1 MSCLLDNE
9 SRRALRVQIAT
20 DFIENIKSD
29 KPFEILPYVKS
40 IYEFFK
46 TATEDEALALD
57 AARLVPTLAL
67 QIIHSDSEIKEGLRE
82 KDDEIGATLDKLDR
96 VYKKNIEQLRED
108 VGAADV
114 AAETVIETQK
124 DIDNVVAEREAQ
136 KEQEEK
142 LNEQFVTPYGAWRSF
157 GLEVKNFENPNAP
170 GYMEVDPKMA
180 HLFNVMRAVN
190 DKLQEQIRTNGIND
204 SSEMTYP
211 GVDGGVFLQVTAAP
225 YGELKM
231 TLVDKDGA
239 PIKFADGTTDVSPEG
254 KVITYNVAS
263 DPLRNASGDIITD
276 EKEFKDALKEALKK
290 DSKAAGRLVGAFNNV
305 QQAIKAQTEWTKS
318 VELATKIV
326 KDQFALQKQMRDYL
340 QAGEGRYVTATI
352 NGASKGVVNQNIWK
366 YTDLNDVDF
375 KSSPFRPV
383 VVTTEQTAGSLYN
396 QGTILFKYDG
406 IEKPITAIAKSFVER
421 QDLLSTVVQLF
432 TGDVFKEI
440 GGKRERLE
448 IQERNE
454 LIEQYLFTSDVKFL
468 SNAVGG
474 NARNYIDSKRR
485 MKLKIGEKEYLIRF
499 ESTNEVEAEENKKM
513 QEEAAAALTQLLST
527 PFIKATEQGYGD
539 PDLNS
544 KEKLKDAQTQGA
556 NIVYAAENES
566 FDEAVKAGKITPGS
580 IFVVMRPN
588 KKGGTDVKD
597 AFRVYY
603 PKLNANNKNLNTQ
616 YQDVSFKE
624 TDGKTVVQTKSKP
637 YNQYLLNNFATP
649 AATVNGKIRTVN
661 TFLGFAARPDQI
673 AKFTAVNKDATFTP
687 TTPYGTPTGKEITT
701 ATKTEPLTTST
712 PLDPK
717 ADIERRRQEELRQN
731 LSKTDF
737 AISFFPALSQ
747 SNMSQGGGAYVEIN
761 FGKNNIFR
769 LDTYLTP
776 SALNG
781 QYPSIT
787 DGTAQLHG
795 EMNDGTKIS
804 LPWNQLKD
812 LLNSIRAV
820 NVKGEVSY
828 EFNKDKINAKYDAE
842 LAALEKPE
850 TKTEPL
856 TSKTTSSLSKED
868 LMKSLLNKHKT
879 LDKGARVKAANARST
894 EEQLKAA
901 EEWYSKS
908 PLAKHFPFNIM
919 YAAVNSNS
927 NGPAAQWAVHGITLF
942 HYYSKDGKLDLSKS
956 GDFTDLYHE
965 AWHGFTQTFLT
976 PEQRQSL
983 YNDLAKRDGSFV
995 DFKGNYVQFKNA
1007 DWMQLEEFAAEEFR
1021 AYAMSGGKAK
1031 PEASANTKSI
1041 FRKILDF
1048 LKNMFSGSKTADVI
1062 ADPLMNDS
1070 VYNLYDKL
1078 YTGNLDAYNFNVTN
1092 RDQTIGALDH
1102 ALLSTDP
1109 NSKVKELGFDDANLL
1124 VSTIDSLI
1132 SKHINRIN
1140 SINGDSKY
1148 TTAMMKDADSS
1159 AVAYTLAKI
1168 DLETE
1173 VLDGLKAKME
1183 AEPLAGNKLLIQ
1195 QDIELVEWAIANFGD
1210 IDNITSNRR
1219 SGKGLIA
1226 YHIEKSSFLSEEERD
1241 ALSDKDIDEVASVIA
1256 ATDLHAQSGNEKSQ
1270 AELASPDVKT
1280 LLRSIHK
1287 YDKAGQPVNN
1297 RLGVQEL
1304 NDHHQTTSSLARI
1317 LNDTTSQ
1324 EAMYN
1329 KLREA
1334 AIEDRAIADVRD
1346 KLGSPDTQSTISK
1359 TLWINFWS
1367 TFNMAS
1373 IKLVQMTIKKEGDN
1387 YDVTIGA
1394 ANTYSNKIGNLW
1406 KNAFRTQPF
1415 SPFIRPN
1422 LDESTVDTYGA
1433 NYLDL
1438 PALMA
1443 EFDDNNKLKKGSEF
1457 DFLRAIGI
1465 QLSDKK
1471 AIRKAVTMEGGNV
1484 GSPTHLFRKIKR
1496 LMNERNI
1503 TQLYALDDIFKEYL
1517 AESKLEMIGDE
1528 KANFNDLKELE
1539 TRNADYANNYMVTNA
1554 EGNTQFEQSLHN
1566 TISVMLASINEVD
1579 SYAQLMTLPHMQYL
1593 NVKNNPFAAASI
1605 WLNSIFNMDEFAV
1618 DGIGHKRKTGGI
1630 SGQDVR
1636 INMSNLSGIQLIDEN
1651 GDQGISSAASDEF
1664 SKLIMDFHLNTM
1676 ANKPEL
1682 MRHADKGTSFSV
1694 WLDRINGGSS
1704 DNKTYQDAYTFIKN
1718 DKGNILGYDKIT
1730 RIVTGYI
1737 NAELTRIKRLEELS
1751 KQTDLVY
1758 DANYLKEGQQFLIF
1772 EEILKPE
1779 TKEALMKYNSV
1790 DEATE
1795 ANPELQGEI
1804 EAQIIEYFE
1813 NQTKD
1818 VKNLMAKAGKE
1829 FIDKNLVNL
1838 TSMKAHQQGIAGK
1851 AMSNADVEN
1860 GLVRAFVVNG
1870 WIHNFESMAMIYGDI
1885 AQYNMAKEDFHK
1897 RNAGA
1902 GSTGKLFAYDK
1913 GSIAYVNNKGR
1924 LYARSMG
1931 EGYPEKMMNE
1941 NGEYDTAILKD
1952 NEIPSVNY
1960 DHLFDAIHKDMIRKN
1975 NNVINPDK
1983 KLSAEAVKAKATQ
1996 AAKAYTENVEG
2007 DGQGWITFDFY
2018 RALSIL
2024 EGKWSPQQEQMYKD
2038 IIEGKEVEN
2047 ATEFFPTRKFQYWG
2061 SLKVQEGQL
2070 PLTAFHKFSLVPMIP
2085 SIVGDNNLYKDRL
2098 TNLGLLQEKMMK
2110 QGIDYAT
2117 FKSGSKV
2124 GNITPIS
2131 AEGKAIQDKFYSDD
2145 KEHIFKEE
2153 GTFTKNT
2160 LFLPFLKDQ
2169 LEIAPYFKEKVTF
2182 PTQMRKLIE
2191 NGLMEGGVP
2200 TDFMVGKDLNARQ
2213 KAWDALPEPKKL
2225 ESKRY
2230 ARVKEYEADI
2240 EALTDLRKKELEK
2253 EADIKRDKEGNIIMN
2268 DKLAAFLVGE
2278 LNRQDLGEHEI
2289 AFLKQING
2297 KLSKDLSI
2305 FLSAEKMEKVLNS
2318 VVVRRL
2324 VKQKFKGEGL
2334 IQVSGAGFESA
2345 LRGELT
2351 AEEKAKYGTNGLPF
2365 YQQEV
2370 LERDKDGKPIKW
2382 GKTQAM
2388 KVKIAMQ
2395 GDFVNLLHLNDNE
2408 GNQIRT
2414 IERLNRMLKNE
2425 EWLNTGDHRKMVTII
2440 GPRIPVQGLNSME
2453 FAEVFEFLPSEAGNI
2468 VILPTEI
2475 VAKSGGDYDIDKL
2488 TFMMPNI
2495 SSGVNYDYW
2504 TTPDGV
2510 AKLEN
2515 LRKDYPNLA
2524 EQMAPETVALLIAER
2539 KKENKTLE
2547 ERAVLRLLADNSQ
2560 RNVKYA
2566 TGNSAEGLENKILN
2580 NMREILELEENF
2592 VDLIRPNG
2600 TEIVKENIADE
2611 LTDLV
2616 MDFNP
2621 KTVVYKD
2628 NKGRDAK
2635 RIPGNRVFETRYNLY
2650 KHSSNNIGKQT
2661 LGLGAVDNTYNSLF
2675 NRIGAR
2681 MNHTYNAKGVEKRIK
2696 ILLEH
2701 NTLKDEKDNDVVSLS
2716 HILDANGE
2724 NSIADVI
2731 SQLMNGWVDIAKEAW
2746 IFNIQGNKEVAPVL
2760 LFMVQA
2766 GVPVKQAI
2774 YMAANPM
2781 VRAYVKEQ
2789 KLAKSTFA
2797 GPLGKSPGNWRYY
2810 RNQARKVILG
2820 QPKYGINFS
2829 DTQLKNATEI
2839 EKALQ
2844 SKTLELTGDQGTVL
2858 DFFNPK
2864 DVENNLLDRVKAF
2877 SAEQKKEGFLEA
2889 NFYTDQDRAIF
2900 LHFLEL
2906 EELAKSLTAI
2916 KTKTNVDTSRSNTL
2930 FEAQSR
2936 LEMVE
2941 DLKQD
2946 GKFPDWMVD
2955 KLIGNPEKGI
2965 KGDSPIASFNVQG
2978 FQIKL
2983 WKDFFKLRNDPMV
2996 NDFILEKMKESSYQ
3010 DAVDETWGDSE
3021 KLIAQFRNG
3030 LVPFVFQNYMRN
3042 FDLDTIADY
3051 KGVGVNDNYD
3061 VKGVSSLAHGVYVK
3075 NVDSKRTFYVD
3086 KMQLKKDY
3094 LGLDKKVKKTFSE
3107 AKLNPVAFPT
3117 PGSYYNFIFERE
3129 LLRSMYPADTH
3140 WSVLQ
3145 ERGDVQAKL
3154 KAYKKQ
3160 FEGTSEAEINA
3171 LVYNETLRDMALD
3184 NTFNMWKLFNSK
3196 ESFADQLVQLQIMYP
3211 ELAGKYAIMNTMA
3224 PSIREGSGARTANIM
3239 LTDMMMDAD
3248 KVNLFNQNLRELSN
3262 PAKIKISTNNA
3273 QEIQRVTEFFKKL
3286 SIYAFLQSG
3295 MNTTG
3300 MFSLVRVVPQ
3310 DRFTGQMVPYA
3321 ADFMKDMNPLTLQRY
3336 WNKFLQVSKNKKLR
3350 SRLRDYSI
3358 NNFNPARDKALIK
3371 NTPLSKFKMTVDP
3384 QEARMTKDNAGNP
3397 LYYANPSVNQDGIP
3411 VKGLTISEA
3420 KDLAKA
3426 NPDKAFVMNGTTDSV
3441 IGADKD
3447 EKALLKAKEETG
3459 NVIPFPTRKS
3469 FSYSGF
3475 EIRDVNPT
3483 EAAEIKVEE
3492 AEETKSVTTDAFKY
3506 YGKFYDLKVID
3517 GIAVDVLNVGKTTD
3531 KVKMLDAYN
3540 TNKNVDPQSGK
3551 PFRGATYVADKVT
3564 EKTVVVPA
3572 GSKSTNLPIFETQ
3585 DKVFLMNDGQQA
3597 AYDNIKSFV
3606 LSRLNQRDNNKNG
3619 VVFNSP
3625 MTKEFSG
3632 VIPQSMWNN
3641 MIGLVGRGGVGK
3653 TSVIRKVIEDIQK
3666 EVRGGNR
3673 YGGVTVAYAAPTH
3686 NAVTMLQ
3693 EALGMDSERT
3703 GGVQTLASLVKRN
3716 QTFTSKDK
3724 EPTDKGADENGLFLQ
3739 EKSLYEKGLQFNPAI
3754 SDNDIIVIDES
3765 SMVDSQFIKDLMFRF
3780 ASEKKGRMPIFIY
3793 MGDYRQLPPVDTKAG
3808 EKKDFREGII
3818 SATLFS
3824 DENANKHSELTEVM
3838 RSKDELFH
3846 KVFDSVGNQITE
3858 QRKEVEEGKP
3868 VQTFDFAKYDAL
3880 TNESSENMLVVNEK
3894 QVDAMIDDY
3903 VDTLATTD
3911 NPYEMFWT
3919 HYNNI
3924 SNPRTQE
3931 LFNKIR
3937 TAYFKRIGVPM
3948 PTGTMKAKNGATRYE
3963 IGVGD
3968 YIQSTFNL
3976 PFETKN
3982 DKQLGIEKGI
3992 IKPTARFKV
4001 LDIIQSEVS
4010 LSQLNSDLQRALG
4023 KNIDIAVKKIVLYN
4037 RQGQKRVVVFPVNN
4051 DTISIVGY
4059 NAAKRAQTLS
4069 IKDKEGKSHQV
4080 DIQYGKWKEIMN
4092 EVLQL
4097 NQSVEEMFLPSYI
4110 GSTHTVQGASIKK
4123 IIVGDYNI
4131 RLNAPNIAMR
4141 DMESSLYTALTRAS
4155 EKLIIIKPN
4164 NAQIKDNQDVFQLKT
4179 VDKVPATI
4187 DEAKEVAAEG
4197 APEKVNFD
4205 KKGLF
4210 TVKPQPGV
4218 ADEKA
4223 EAKASIATQYIGFG
4237 EGIVGSNGKRSSTQ
4251 LYREQAGALANT
4263 GNYSRNDVVFVSVP
4277 GKRGSAEIAKREQDK
4292 TIREA
4297 IKALEA
4303 GATILTDNQAYT
4315 NASSYNSGEQR
4326 LLANLKEKGYKYSEI
4341 TVDKQLIGTWVKD
4354 KTQDT
4359 VKEKASISTKEVLP
4373 LINGQTI
4380 DPRVKAQIDATIQSM
4395 LEYKANG
4402 YELAF
4407 PASGFGQYMI
4417 GADDNTG
4424 IIDPKKS
4431 PIARATFVY
4440 LSEQLFKN
4448 FQYVNPNFEKALYDQ
4463 DSINVVQAGAPIT
4476 DEEVQQALDYFEKTC
4491 KG

>member
-1 MSCLLDNE
+1 MSCLLDND

-29 KPFEILPYVKS
+29 EPFEILPYVKS

-46 TATEDEALALD
+46 AATEDEALALD

-67 QIIHSDSEIKEGLRE
+67 QIINNDADIKSGLRK
-82 KDDEIGATLDKLDR
+82 KDRTIGSKLDDLELS
-96 VYKKNIEQLRED
+96 YEENIEQLRED

-114 AAETVIETQK
+114 AAETIVEVQK
-124 DIDNVVAEREAQ
+124 DIDNAVAEREAQ

-142 LNEQFVTPYGAWRSF
+142 LNEQFITPYGAWRSF

-499 ESTNEVEAEENKKM
+499 ESTNETEAEENKKM

-701 ATKTEPLTTST
+701 ATKTEPLTTKTTSS
-712 PLDPK
+712 LSK
-717 ADIERRRQEELRQN
+717 ADIEKRRQEDLEAYNTGKLANSKIKLDNYNTHGKVQN
-731 LSKTDF
+731 VILEIGRYANFEFGGWGYFETLKAEDGHVIDSK
-737 AISFFPALSQ
+737 SE
-747 SNMSQGGGAYVEIN
+747 Y
-761 FGKNNIFR
+761 GKRI
-769 LDTYLTP
+769 
-776 SALNG
+776 
-781 QYPSIT
+781 
-787 DGTAQLHG
+787 
-795 EMNDGTKIS
+795 
-804 LPWNQLKD
+804 
-812 LLNSIRAV
+812 
-820 NVKGEVSY
+820 
-828 EFNKDKINAKYDAE
+828 INAKYDAE
-842 LAALEKPE
+842 LAALEKTE

-868 LMKSLLNKHKT
+868 RMKMLMNKNKGA
-879 LDKGARVKAANARST
+879 LDKGGNVKASNARST
-894 EEQLKAA
+894 EEQVKAA
-901 EEWYSKS
+901 EEWYNNS
-908 PLAKHFPFNIM
+908 PLAKHFPFNIV
-919 YAAVNSNS
+919 YNAVNSNS
-927 NGPAAQWAVHGITLF
+927 NGPAAQWAVHGVTLF

-1124 VSTIDSLI
+1124 VNTVDSLI
-1132 SKHINRIN
+1132 SSIINEFNTARE
-1140 SINGDSKY
+1140 DSKL
-1148 TTAMMKDADSS
+1148 TSTMMKDPDTAQ
-1159 AVAYTLAKI
+1159 VAYQMVK
-1168 DLETE
+1168 DKLEE
-1173 VLDGLKAKME
+1173 EIIPALKAKME

-1195 QDIELVEWAIANFGD
+1195 QDIELVEWAITNFGD
-1210 IDNITSNRR
+1210 TENITSNRR
-1219 SGKGLIA
+1219 SGKGIIA

-1241 ALSDKDIDEVASVIA
+1241 ALSDNDIDEVASVIA

-1280 LLRSIHK
+1280 LLRSVHK
-1287 YDKAGQPVNN
+1287 YDKGQPVYN

-1324 EAMYN
+1324 EAMYT

-1334 AIEDRAIADVRD
+1334 AVEDRAIADVIT

-1813 NQTKD
+1813 NQTAD

-2305 FLSAEKMEKVLNS
+2305 SLSAEKMEKVLNS

-2351 AEEKAKYGTNGLPF
+2351 AEEKAKYGTNGLSF
-2365 YQQEV
+2365 YNQG
-2370 LERDKDGKPIKW
+2370 KD

-2996 NDFILEKMKESSYQ
+2996 NDFILEKMKDSSYQ

-3358 NNFNPARDKALIK
+3358 NNFNPAKDKALIK

-3606 LSRLNQRDNNKNG
+3606 LSRLNQRDNNKDG

-4001 LDIIQSEVS
+4001 LDIIPSEVS
-4010 LSQLNSDLQRALG
+4010 LSQLNTDLQRALG
-4023 KNIDIAVKKIVLYN
+4023 KNIEISVKKIVLYN

-4187 DEAKEVAAEG
+4187 EEAKEVAVEG
-4197 APEKVNFD
+4197 APEKVV
-4205 KKGLF
+4205 
-4210 TVKPQPGV
+4210 TP
-4218 ADEKA
+4218 
-4223 EAKASIATQYIGFG
+4223 
-4237 EGIVGSNGKRSSTQ
+4237 
-4251 LYREQAGALANT
+4251 
-4263 GNYSRNDVVFVSVP
+4263 
-4277 GKRGSAEIAKREQDK
+4277 
-4292 TIREA
+4292 
-4297 IKALEA
+4297 
-4303 GATILTDNQAYT
+4303 
-4315 NASSYNSGEQR
+4315 
-4326 LLANLKEKGYKYSEI
+4326 
-4341 TVDKQLIGTWVKD
+4341 
-4354 KTQDT
+4354 
-4359 VKEKASISTKEVLP
+4359 TKEVPLP

>member
-1 MSCLLDNE
+1 MSCLLDND

-29 KPFEILPYVKS
+29 EPFEILPYVKS

-46 TATEDEALALD
+46 AATEDEALALD

-67 QIIHSDSEIKEGLRE
+67 QIINNDSDIKAGLRK
-82 KDDEIGATLDKLDR
+82 KDRTIGSKLDELEL
-96 VYKKNIEQLRED
+96 VYEENIEQLRED
-108 VGAADV
+108 VGAAEV
-114 AAETVIETQK
+114 ATETIVEVQK
-124 DIDNVVAEREAQ
+124 DIDIAKAERESQ
-136 KEQEEK
+136 QEQEEK
-142 LNEQFVTPYGAWRSF
+142 LNEQYITPYGAFRSF
-157 GLEVKNFENPNAP
+157 GLEVKNFDNPNAP

-180 HLFNVMRAVN
+180 HLFNVMRAIN

-211 GVDGGVFLQVTAAP
+211 GVNGGLFLQIVAAP

-231 TLVDKDGA
+231 TIVDKEGA
-239 PIKFADGTTDVSPEG
+239 PVKFINGTTDVSPEG
-254 KVITYNVAS
+254 TEISYNVAS

-276 EKEFKDALKEALKK
+276 EKEFKAALNNV
-290 DSKAAGRLVGAFNNV
+290 DPKAKGRYLGAFNNV

-318 VELATKIV
+318 EATATKIV

-340 QAGEGRYVTATI
+340 QGNEGRYVTATI
-352 NGASKGVVNQNIWK
+352 NGASKGVVNQNIWT
-366 YTDLNDVDF
+366 YTDLNTIDF
-375 KSSPFRPV
+375 KSTPFRPV
-383 VVTTEQTAGSLYN
+383 IETKEQTAGSLYN
-396 QGTILFKYDG
+396 QGTTLFKYDG
-406 IEKPITAIAKSFVER
+406 IDKPITAIAKSFVER
-421 QDLLSTVVQLF
+421 EGLLDTVVQLL

-440 GGKRERLE
+440 AGKKQRLE
-448 IQERNE
+448 IHERNE
-454 LIEQYLFTSDVKFL
+454 LVEQYLFTSDVKFL
-468 SNAVGG
+468 SNATGG

-499 ESTNEVEAEENKKM
+499 ESNNEVEAEENKKM
-513 QEEAAAALTQLLST
+513 QEEAAVTLKQLLST
-527 PFIKATEQGYGD
+527 PYIKATEQGYGD

-556 NIVYAAENES
+556 KLVYAEENES

-603 PKLNANNKNLNTQ
+603 PRLNANNKNLNTQ

-624 TDGKTVVQTKSKP
+624 VDGKTVVQTKGKP
-637 YNQYLLNNFATP
+637 YNQYILDNFATP

-661 TFLGFAARPDQI
+661 TFLGFAALPSQI
-673 AKFTAVNKDATFTP
+673 AKFTGAAVEKVSEPVT
-687 TTPYGTPTGKEITT
+687 KE
-701 ATKTEPLTTST
+701 P
-712 PLDPK
+712 
-717 ADIERRRQEELRQN
+717 QN
-731 LSKTDF
+731 
-737 AISFFPALSQ
+737 
-747 SNMSQGGGAYVEIN
+747 
-761 FGKNNIFR
+761 
-769 LDTYLTP
+769 
-776 SALNG
+776 
-781 QYPSIT
+781 
-787 DGTAQLHG
+787 
-795 EMNDGTKIS
+795 
-804 LPWNQLKD
+804 
-812 LLNSIRAV
+812 
-820 NVKGEVSY
+820 
-828 EFNKDKINAKYDAE
+828 
-842 LAALEKPE
+842 
-850 TKTEPL
+850 KTEPL

-879 LDKGARVKAANARST
+879 LDKGGNVKATNARST
-894 EEQLKAA
+894 EEQIKVA
-901 EEWYSKS
+901 EEWYNNS
-908 PLAKHFPFNIM
+908 PLAKHFPFHIVYN
-919 YAAVNSNS
+919 AVNSNS

-976 PEQRQSL
+976 SEQREAL
-983 YNDLAKRDGSFV
+983 YNDLSKRDGSFV

-1031 PEASANTKSI
+1031 PEASATTKSI

-1062 ADPLMNDS
+1062 ANPLSNNS

-1078 YTGNLDAYNFNVTN
+1078 YTGNLNAYNFNVSN
-1092 RDQTIGALDH
+1092 RDQTIGSMDH

-1124 VSTIDSLI
+1124 VNTIDSLI
-1132 SKHINRIN
+1132 SANINKLNIY
-1140 SINGDSKY
+1140 NGDTKL
-1148 TTAMMKDADSS
+1148 TTVMMKDPETS
-1159 AVAYTLAKI
+1159 AAAYQMAKI

-1173 VLDGLKAKME
+1173 IIPALKAKME

-1210 IDNITSNRR
+1210 TDNITSNRR

-1287 YDKAGQPVNN
+1287 YDKGKPVYN

-1304 NDHHQTTSSLARI
+1304 NDHHQTTSALARI

-1324 EAMYN
+1324 EAMYV

-1334 AIEDRAIADVRD
+1334 AIEDKAIADVIT

-1373 IKLVQMTIKKEGDN
+1373 IKLVQMNIKKEGDN

-1406 KNAFRTQPF
+1406 KNAFKTQPF
-1415 SPFIRPN
+1415 SSFIRPN
-1422 LDESTVDTYGA
+1422 LDENTRDTYGS

-1471 AIRKAVTMEGGNV
+1471 AIRKAITPEGGNV
-1484 GSPTHLFRKIKR
+1484 GSATQLFRKIKR

-1503 TQLYALDDIFKEYL
+1503 TQLYALDDIFKEYP

-1593 NVKNNPFAAASI
+1593 NVKNNPFAAASV
-1605 WLNSIFNMDEFAV
+1605 WLNSIFNMDEFAT
-1618 DGIGHKRKTGGI
+1618 DGIGYKRKTGGI

-1651 GDQGISSAASDEF
+1651 GDQGVSSAASDEF

-1694 WLDRINGGSS
+1694 WLDRINNGSS

-1730 RIVTGYI
+1730 RIVTGYV

-1751 KQTDLVY
+1751 KQSNLVY

-1779 TKEALMKYNSV
+1779 TKVTLLQYNSV

-1804 EAQIIEYFE
+1804 EADIINYFE
-1813 NQTKD
+1813 NQTAD

-1829 FIDKNLVNL
+1829 FIDKTLV
-1838 TSMKAHQQGIAGK
+1838 TTTGIKASNNSISSKPLNK
-1851 AMSNADVEN
+1851 ADIEN
-1860 GLVRAFVVNG
+1860 GLIRAFVVNG

-1924 LYARSMG
+1924 LYARSLG
-1931 EGYPEKMMNE
+1931 EGYLEKMMNE

-1983 KLSAEAVKAKATQ
+1983 KLSAEAVEAKAKQ

-2038 IIEGKEVEN
+2038 IVEGKEVEN

-2124 GNITPIS
+2124 GNLTPIS
-2131 AEGKAIQDKFYSDD
+2131 ADGKAIQDKFYSNGE
-2145 KEHIFKEE
+2145 EHKFEE
-2153 GTFTKNT
+2153 KGEFTKNT

-2200 TDFMVGKDLNARQ
+2200 TDFMVGKDLVDRQ
-2213 KAWDALPEPKKL
+2213 KAWEALSEEKKL

-2240 EALTDLRKKELEK
+2240 NALTDLRKKELEK

-2278 LNRQDLGEHEI
+2278 LTRQDLGEHEI

-2305 FLSAEKMEKVLNS
+2305 SLSAEKMEKVLNS

-2351 AEEKAKYGTNGLPF
+2351 AEEKAKYGTNGLSF
-2365 YQQEV
+2365 YNQG
-2370 LERDKDGKPIKW
+2370 KD

-2395 GDFVNLLHLNDNE
+2395 GDFINLLHLNDND

-2414 IERLNRMLKNE
+2414 LKRLNELLKDE
-2425 EWLNTGDHRKMVTII
+2425 KWLNTEDNRKMITII

-2495 SSGVNYDYW
+2495 SSGVNYEYW
-2504 TTPDGV
+2504 TTEIGR
-2510 AKLEN
+2510 AKLSE
-2515 LRKDYPNLA
+2515 LREQYPNLA
-2524 EQMAPETVALLIAER
+2524 EYMLAETVELLIADR

-2580 NMREILELEENF
+2580 NMKEILELEENF

-2621 KTVVYKD
+2621 KTVIYKD

-2701 NTLKDEKDNDVVSLS
+2701 NTLKDEKGNDVVSLS

-2844 SKTLELTGDQGTVL
+2844 SKTLDLTGDQGKVL

-2864 DVENNLLDRVKAF
+2864 KIEENLLSRVKAF
-2877 SAEQKKEGFLEA
+2877 STAQKKEEFSEVE
-2889 NFYTDQDRAIF
+2889 FYTDEDRAIF

-2941 DLKQD
+2941 ELKQD

-2955 KLIGNPEKGI
+2955 KLIGDPDKGI
-2965 KGDSPIASFNVQG
+2965 QGESPIASFNVQG

-2996 NDFILEKMKESSYQ
+2996 NDFILEKMKDSKYQ
-3010 DAVDETWGDSE
+3010 DQVDETWGDSE

-3042 FDLDTIADY
+3042 FNLDDIKDY
-3051 KGVGVNDNYD
+3051 KGIGVNEEYE
-3061 VKGVSSLAHGVYVK
+3061 VKGVPSLKHGVYVK
-3075 NVDSKRTFYVD
+3075 NVDGKRTFFVD

-3107 AKLNPVAFPT
+3107 AKLESVAFPT
-3117 PGSYYNFIFERE
+3117 AGSYYNFIFERE

-3145 ERGDVQAKL
+3145 ERGDVQIKL

-3160 FEGTSEAEINA
+3160 FEGTSETEINA

-3196 ESFADQLVQLQIMYP
+3196 DTFADQLVQLQIMYP
-3211 ELAGKYAIMNTMA
+3211 ELATKYAIMNTMA
-3224 PSIREGSGARTANIM
+3224 PSVREGSGARTANIM

-3248 KVNLFNQNLRELSN
+3248 KVDLFNQNLRELSN

-3273 QEIQRVTEFFKKL
+3273 QEIQRVSEFFKKL

-3310 DRFTGQMVPYA
+3310 DRFTGQMIPYA
-3321 ADFMKDMNPLTLQRY
+3321 AEFMKDMNPLTLQRY

-3358 NNFNPARDKALIK
+3358 TNFNPAKDKALIK
-3371 NTPLSKFKMTVDP
+3371 NIPLSKFKMTVDP
-3384 QEARMTKDNAGNP
+3384 QEVRMAKDNAGNP

-3420 KDLAKA
+3420 KDLVKA
-3426 NPDKAFVMNGTTDSV
+3426 NPDKVFVMNGTTESV
-3441 IGADKD
+3441 TGADKD
-3447 EKALLKAKEETG
+3447 EKALLKAKEESG

-3475 EIRDVNPT
+3475 EIKDVNPT
-3483 EAAEIKVEE
+3483 EAAEIKVEQIEE
-3492 AEETKSVTTDAFKY
+3492 AKPVTTDAFKY
-3506 YGKFYDLKVID
+3506 YGKFYDIKVID

-3540 TNKNVDPQSGK
+3540 TNKNLDPQSGK
-3551 PFRGATYVADKVT
+3551 PFRGATYTGDKVT

-3572 GSKSTNLPIFETQ
+3572 GSKATNLPIFETE

-3606 LSRLNQRDNNKNG
+3606 LSRLNQRDNNKEG

-3653 TSVIRKVIEDIQK
+3653 TSVIRKVIDDIQK

-3716 QTFTSKDK
+3716 QIFTSKDK

-3858 QRKEVEEGKP
+3858 QRKEVEEAKP
-3868 VQTFDFAKYDAL
+3868 VQAFDFAKYDAL

-4001 LDIIQSEVS
+4001 LDIIPSEVS
-4010 LSQLNSDLQRALG
+4010 LSQLNTDLQRALG
-4023 KNIDIAVKKIVLYN
+4023 KNIEISVKKIVLYN

-4164 NAQIKDNQDVFQLKT
+4164 NVQIKDNQDVFQLKT
-4179 VDKVPATI
+4179 VEKVPATI
-4187 DEAKEVAAEG
+4187 EEAKEVAVEG
-4197 APEKVNFD
+4197 APEKV
-4205 KKGLF
+4205 
-4210 TVKPQPGV
+4210 VKP
-4218 ADEKA
+4218 
-4223 EAKASIATQYIGFG
+4223 
-4237 EGIVGSNGKRSSTQ
+4237 
-4251 LYREQAGALANT
+4251 
-4263 GNYSRNDVVFVSVP
+4263 
-4277 GKRGSAEIAKREQDK
+4277 
-4292 TIREA
+4292 
-4297 IKALEA
+4297 
-4303 GATILTDNQAYT
+4303 
-4315 NASSYNSGEQR
+4315 
-4326 LLANLKEKGYKYSEI
+4326 
-4341 TVDKQLIGTWVKD
+4341 
-4354 KTQDT
+4354 
-4359 VKEKASISTKEVLP
+4359 TKEEPLP

-4380 DPRVKAQIDATIQSM
+4380 DPRIKAQIDATIQSM

-4440 LSEQLFKN
+4440 LSEQLFKH

-4463 DSINVVQAGAPIT
+4463 NSINVVQASSPIT